1 MFTLEESLAALAV
14 AVVSS
19 LVQSSFGIGGAV
31 IAAPLLYLV
40 NPIFAPVPI
49 LVSNVAISALAGR
62 REWEHVQRADLGA
75 MLTGR
80 LVGTFLAAWFVI
92 EFSGAYFDIVFG
104 LMVLGAV
111 LLLFVG
117 LQIAITPGTLG
128 ASGVVSG
135 FMGTISS
142 IGGPPIALVYRG
154 APVRQFRATM
164 SMQLCIGGALSAVG
178 FALASGVTR
187 ELVYA
192 TLLLLPGSLL
202 GYHASGYN
210 LARVNQRVLNLAV
223 LLISGGAGLVVIV
236 RALVAGA

>member
-1 MFTLEESLAALAV
+1 MFTLEDSAIAV
-14 AVVSS
+14 AVAFFSS

-31 IAAPLLYLV
+31 IAAPLLFLV
-40 NPIFAPVPI
+40 NPVFAPVPI
-49 LVSNVAISALAGR
+49 LVSNVVISALAGR
-62 REWEHVQRADLGA
+62 REWDHVQRSDLGA
-75 MLTGR
+75 MLSGR
-80 LVGTFLAAWFVI
+80 FVGTLLAAGFVVA
-92 EFSGAYFDIVFG
+92 FGATHFDVVFG

-111 LLLFVG
+111 MLLMVG
-117 LQIAITPGTLG
+117 LRVAITPLTLA

-142 IGGPPIALVYRG
+142 IGGPPIALVYRD

-164 SMQLCIGGALSAVG
+164 SMQLCIGGALSAAG

-210 LARVNQRVLNLAV
+210 LARVNQRALNVAV
-223 LLISGGAGLVVIV
+223 LSISGGAGLVVIL
-236 RALVAGA
+236 RALAGGG